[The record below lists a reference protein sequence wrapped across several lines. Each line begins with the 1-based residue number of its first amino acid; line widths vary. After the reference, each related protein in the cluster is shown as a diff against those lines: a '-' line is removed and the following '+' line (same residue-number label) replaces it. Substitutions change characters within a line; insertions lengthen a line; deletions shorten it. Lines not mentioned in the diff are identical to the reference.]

1 MVEMVSH
8 LGVLRMNDLIVLG
21 VCFAIVMSLMVAFF
35 FYNVYKGIY
44 ANLADSD
51 IGAVYNFRYFQPLT
65 GDYERYLAKV
75 VGVRT
80 LTQAEISR
88 LNWSSD
94 YRAGDKEFKRSPTLV
109 TCLMGNGDFR
119 QFYAERSDMCR
130 RSHLAGLLFKVG
142 VAHLF

>member
-1 MVEMVSH
+1 
-8 LGVLRMNDLIVLG
+8 MNDVFVFG
-21 VCFAIVMSLMVAFF
+21 VCFACAVAAIGVFLLYNIYRGVNDSLTNAAT
-35 FYNVYKGIY
+35 GT
-44 ANLADSD
+44 
-51 IGAVYNFRYFQPLT
+51 VYNFRYFQPLT

-75 VGVRT
+75 VGIRK
-80 LTQAEISR
+80 LTDIEIAR

-94 YRAGDKEFKRSPTLV
+94 YRMYDKSFSRSNTLV

-130 RSHLAGLLFKVG
+130 RSAVGELLFKAG

>member
-1 MVEMVSH
+1 
-8 LGVLRMNDLIVLG
+8 MNDAFAIG
-21 VCFAIVMSLMVAFF
+21 VCVACAVAAVAILFL
-35 FYNVYKGIY
+35 YNVYRGVY
-44 ANLADSD
+44 DSLTNAV
-51 IGAVYNFRYFQPLT
+51 IGTVYNFRYFQPLT

-75 VGVRT
+75 VGVRK

-94 YRAGDKEFKRSPTLV
+94 YRVFDKDFKRSPTLV
-109 TCLMGNGDFR
+109 TCEMSNGDYR

-130 RSHLAGLLFKVG
+130 RSAIGGLLFRAG

>member
-1 MVEMVSH
+1 
-8 LGVLRMNDLIVLG
+8 MNDMFILG
-21 VCFAIVMSLMVAFF
+21 ACFACAVAAIGVFLLYNIYRGVSDSLTNATT
-35 FYNVYKGIY
+35 GT
-44 ANLADSD
+44 
-51 IGAVYNFRYFQPLT
+51 VYNFRYLQPLT

-75 VGVRT
+75 VGVRK
-80 LTQAEISR
+80 LSDIEIAR

-94 YRAGDKEFKRSPTLV
+94 YRITDSLFHRSKTLV

-130 RSHLAGLLFKVG
+130 RSAVGQLLFKAG